1 MRPRKISDEDIL
13 DMARECLLE
22 QGVNVSTQVIA
33 KRLGVSQATLFK
45 RFGTKVK
52 LLQMALWIP
61 IRAKQFLKILES
73 EPTEEP
79 VLDQLQTLCIH
90 MLQFFDEMLPCW
102 SVLHASGLKHKPP
115 NEKSP
120 PIRARIGLT
129 NWVQNLQQQK
139 RIRSDVEPEAIALAL
154 IGAMQHR
161 PLRRHILQDDMMK
174 NTDMQYIDSIVNVLW
189 QGLCPQKDES

>member
-61 IRAKQFLKILES
+61 LRAKRFLKLLEA

-79 VLDQLQTLCIH
+79 ILDQLQTLCIH
-90 MLQFFDEMLPCW
+90 MLQFFDEMIPCW
-102 SVLHASGLKHKPP
+102 SVLHAAGINPKATS
-115 NEKSP
+115 EKSP
-120 PIRARIGLT
+120 PIRARLGLT
-129 NWVQNLQQQK
+129 NWIRKLQERE
-139 RIRSDVEPEAIALAL
+139 RIRQDVEPEAIALAL

-161 PLRRHILQDDMMK
+161 PLRRHILQDEAMT
-174 NTDMQYIDSIVNVLW
+174 NTDMEYINSIVEVLW
-189 QGLCPQKDES
+189 QGLCPQKSKS